1 MAQPSTTTAAA
12 AAAACVAGILASAAC
27 VRSGGRSE
35 AAAPSA
41 GDRASA
47 SALAPPSA
55 DGARVHHSASEV
67 IAELR
72 SELRGLRAAVD
83 AETATRAAHVAQQRA
98 LTDKFDASEATTQQR
113 LTALA
118 EVVAELDAASS
129 RAVALDRTHSRVLRE
144 LGQVKSAMV
153 LMHRLHTDR
162 LAEEQKPGPPM
173 AAEAAAPTS
182 PRHAVLPPA
191 APMAPVSHML
201 DLSHA
206 MTLQAEQYDDEPMT
220 SRHESSPAS
229 EPVERSSP
237 LAGVATATKPE
248 RTQQDIDI
256 TIEPLQLELIS
267 QEEAEDPEVVAACT
281 TTALISLP
289 VRRPPRRWS
298 RRSGAM
304 PKAKAATQAVGA
316 PIRHVSADG
325 AAAAAGAAAWQEG
338 KEQRHRPGQGSPPVT
353 PPLHATAIAA

>member
-1 MAQPSTTTAAA
+1 
-12 AAAACVAGILASAAC
+12 
-27 VRSGGRSE
+27 
-35 AAAPSA
+35 
-41 GDRASA
+41 
-47 SALAPPSA
+47 
-55 DGARVHHSASEV
+55 
-67 IAELR
+67 
-72 SELRGLRAAVD
+72 
-83 AETATRAAHVAQQRA
+83 
-98 LTDKFDASEATTQQR
+98 
-113 LTALA
+113 
-118 EVVAELDAASS
+118 
-129 RAVALDRTHSRVLRE
+129 
-144 LGQVKSAMV
+144 
-153 LMHRLHTDR
+153 MHRLHTAR

-182 PRHAVLPPA
+182 PSHAVLPPA